1 MLLHHPLGLG
11 TTGCACLIHFAG
23 MDVDTA
29 IRTAKRCRPIIDP
42 IGQVGFPPSQI
53 PSLIPSQ
60 IPSQI
65 IDDVDPS
72 STP

>member
-1 MLLHHPLGLG
+1 
-11 TTGCACLIHFAG
+11 